1 MNTVSLKVGGLDE
14 AAKSFQSAWETGA
27 KTAPEISFA
36 SWELMHKVLTPK
48 RLEIIRALC
57 GQPPMSIREV
67 SRRVG
72 RDFKG
77 VHTDITALVAS
88 GLVEQ
93 EKGAIC
99 FPYDRIH
106 VEFDI
111 DAAA

>member
-1 MNTVSLKVGGLDE
+1 MSTVSLRVAGLKE
-14 AAKSFQSAWETGA
+14 SLKAFRAAWETGRA
-27 KTAPEISFA
+27 GEPEISFA
-36 SWELMHKVLTPK
+36 SWEVMHRILTPK
-48 RLEIIRALC
+48 RLEIVRILC

-77 VHTDITALVAS
+77 VHTDVAALVAS

-93 EKGAIC
+93 RDGKIC

>member
-1 MNTVSLKVGGLDE
+1 MSTVSLKAGGLNHDL
-14 AAKSFQSAWETGA
+14 KSLQNALETGG

-36 SWELMHKVLTPK
+36 SLKLMHRVLTPK
-48 RLEIIRALC
+48 RVEIIGALC
-57 GQPPMSIREV
+57 GQPPMSIRKV

-72 RDFKG
+72 RDSKG
-77 VHTDITALVAS
+77 VHTDVTALIAS

-93 EKGAIC
+93 EEGKIS

-111 DAAA
+111 DVAA

>member
-1 MNTVSLKVGGLDE
+1 MSTVSLKVGGLKE
-14 AAKSFQSAWETGA
+14 SLSAFRNTWESGRA
-27 KTAPEISFA
+27 SAPEISFA
-36 SWELMHKVLTPK
+36 SWDVMHRILTPK

-57 GQPPMSIREV
+57 AQPPMSIREV

-77 VHTDITALVAS
+77 VHTDVTALVAA

-93 EKGAIC
+93 RDGKIC
-99 FPYDRIH
+99 FPYQRIH

>member
-1 MNTVSLKVGGLDE
+1 MSTVSLKVAGLKESLSDFRNTWEGGR
-14 AAKSFQSAWETGA
+14 AS
-27 KTAPEISFA
+27 APEISFA
-36 SWELMHKVLTPK
+36 SWDVMHRILTPK

-57 GQPPMSIREV
+57 GQPPMSIREA
-67 SRRVG
+67 SRRVS

-77 VHTDITALVAS
+77 VHTDVTALVTA

-93 EKGAIC
+93 RDGKIC
-99 FPYDRIH
+99 FPYERIH

>member
-1 MNTVSLKVGGLDE
+1 MGTVDIKIGGLNE
-14 AAKSFQSAWETGA
+14 ALTSFRSTWATA
-27 KTAPEISFA
+27 VASAPEISFT
-36 SWELMHKVLTPK
+36 SWELMHRILTPK

-57 GQPPMSIREV
+57 GQQPMSIREV
-67 SRRVG
+67 SRRVS

-77 VHTDITALVAS
+77 VHTDVTALVVS

-93 EKGAIC
+93 QQGKIC